1 MRSSNHDRTSG
12 FRGGGNNLQP
22 SGYISNNSGGG
33 YRGNR
38 GGGYNNRGG
47 GMNATSSYN
56 RGYQQPMTGG
66 FQGPPMSGFQGMGG
80 AQSFGGF
87 QNRGGMMGSMRGGSV
102 GMRGGRGGMNGNG
115 MMAMPMGGMG
125 MGNMGTQM
133 GGLGMGMPQMAAGM
147 GMQGMQ
153 SFQNP
158 LTATGPG
165 QYPYTSTSIA
175 PTTYD
180 VFFNGSPDMSASWA
194 NRSGYTQ
201 FPASGNTY
209 DSPPYRVNASSIA
222 AVPSSVQQS
231 SALTRIATISGQ
243 GGFQGNQ
250 AHYNPAFFSPQQP
263 GQSGV
268 VTGVADASWNPHGAK
283 RTRQGE

>member
-66 FQGPPMSGFQGMGG
+66 FQGPPMNGFQGMGG

-102 GMRGGRGGMNGNG
+102 GIRGGRGGMNGNG

-158 LTATGPG
+158 LPSTRPG
-165 QYPYTSTSIA
+165 QYSYASASNA
-175 PTTYD
+175 PTTCNVYS
-180 VFFNGSPDMSASWA
+180 NGSPDTSGSWA
-194 NRSGYTQ
+194 NCSGYTQ
-201 FPASGNTY
+201 FPASGNAS
-209 DSPPYRVNASSIA
+209 DSPSDRVNASSIA
-222 AVPSSVQQS
+222 AIPSPNSTKQCANTNDFRSGRVPRKSSTLQPCFLLPAAARTAWRSCGRSRRELES
-231 SALTRIATISGQ
+231 SWCKAYEAG
-243 GGFQGNQ
+243 
-250 AHYNPAFFSPQQP
+250 
-263 GQSGV
+263 
-268 VTGVADASWNPHGAK
+268 
-283 RTRQGE
+283 